1 MRSRVAMMLSSNV
14 LLGFFFMFCCS
25 LQADAM
31 ESVPNIIV
39 MLMDDVCSVHGS
51 VIT

>member
-1 MRSRVAMMLSSNV
+1 MLGSNV
-14 LLGFFFMFCCS
+14 LVGFFIVFCCS

-39 MLMDDVCSVHGS
+39 MLMDDVCTVHGS
-51 VIT
+51 IIT